1 VKSYS
6 RARRTDESVRQT
18 LAQILLTEVKDPRV
32 ELVTITSV
40 VVSPDLRHANVYLT
54 THGGPD
60 RYKETLAGLQ
70 SAKGRIRSALGRD
83 LVMKYVPDLHFF
95 IDESVDEGQRISE
108 KLHELRDSV
117 SREEDA
123 APEPDA
129 AGSEGSGTEAGSPGA
144 AADGA
149 DEGGE

>member
-6 RARRTDESVRQT
+6 RARRTDESVRQA
-18 LAQILLTEVKDPRV
+18 LAQIIMTEVKDPRV

-108 KLHELRDSV
+108 KLYELRDSV
-117 SREEDA
+117 SRDEDVPTE
-123 APEPDA
+123 PEP
-129 AGSEGSGTEAGSPGA
+129 EAS
-144 AADGA
+144 ADGA
-149 DEGGE
+149 AEGGD

>member
-1 VKSYS
+1 
-6 RARRTDESVRQT
+6 
-18 LAQILLTEVKDPRV
+18 
-32 ELVTITSV
+32 

-117 SREEDA
+117 SRDEDVPA
-123 APEPDA
+123 EPEP
-129 AGSEGSGTEAGSPGA
+129 EAS
-144 AADGA
+144 ADGA
-149 DEGGE
+149 NEDGE

>member
-6 RARRTDESVRQT
+6 RARRTDESVRQA
-18 LAQILLTEVKDPRV
+18 LAQILLSEVKDPRV
-32 ELVTITSV
+32 ELITITSV
-40 VVSPDLRHANVYLT
+40 VVSPDLRHANVFIT
-54 THGGPD
+54 THGDED
-60 RYKETLAGLQ
+60 RYKQALAGLQ

-117 SREEDA
+117 SRDEDVPA
-123 APEPDA
+123 D
-129 AGSEGSGTEAGSPGA
+129 PGP
-144 AADGA
+144 ADGA
-149 DEGGE
+149 DRPDESGE

>member
-1 VKSYS
+1 MKSYS
-6 RARRTDESVRQT
+6 RARRTDESVRQA
-18 LAQILLTEVKDPRV
+18 LAQILMTEVKDPRV

-60 RYKETLAGLQ
+60 RYEETLAGLQ

-117 SREEDA
+117 SRDEDVPTE
-123 APEPDA
+123 PEP
-129 AGSEGSGTEAGSPGA
+129 EAS
-144 AADGA
+144 ADGA
-149 DEGGE
+149 HEGGE

>member
-6 RARRTDESVRQT
+6 RARRTDESVRQA
-18 LAQILLTEVKDPRV
+18 LAQIIMTEVKDPRV

-117 SREEDA
+117 SRDEDVPTE
-123 APEPDA
+123 PEP
-129 AGSEGSGTEAGSPGA
+129 EAS
-144 AADGA
+144 ADGA
-149 DEGGE
+149 NEDGE